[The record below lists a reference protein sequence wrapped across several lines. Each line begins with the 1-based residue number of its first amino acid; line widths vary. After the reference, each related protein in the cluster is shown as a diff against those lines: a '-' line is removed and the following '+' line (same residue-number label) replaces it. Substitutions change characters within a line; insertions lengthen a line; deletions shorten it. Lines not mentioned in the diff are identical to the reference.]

1 MIFRFDDKEQSF
13 NQYFIRKINLL
24 HDVEINDENIIMKHL

>member
-1 MIFRFDDKEQSF
+1 MIFRFNNKKQSF

-24 HDVEINDENIIMKHL
+24 HDIEINDENIIMKYS